1 MFSQSGKGDFY
12 INLLT
17 RPCHRGVGVCVSEVQ
32 VGSPD
37 GRFDVT
43 KDEDGVITVTD
54 VTTSNVLTLPYH
66 NDRFYFKDVTTQ
78 SLVID
83 MEDLRV
89 VFYSSGYVRVDAD
102 TGVFYSLVSGSLC
115 FNTNYLIKKLSFGAC
130 TLLPSW

>member
-1 MFSQSGKGDFY
+1 M
-12 INLLT
+12 
-17 RPCHRGVGVCVSEVQ
+17 CVSEVQ

-102 TGVFYSLVSGSLC
+102 TGVFYSLVSGSLR